1 MMQKSPAGPRHAQIR
16 GCTRRG
22 ACETRPMYVATEIRH
37 MRFSL
42 PSALVIA
49 ALVAPLAGCDPA
61 AFPLASGTAPETVPE
76 AVRAV
81 AAPNQNVDSAR
92 LLPEDGCWWYEYAG
106 PVETTLLPLLT
117 AEGRPICSAA
127 SVEPGTEA

>member
-1 MMQKSPAGPRHAQIR
+1 
-16 GCTRRG
+16 
-22 ACETRPMYVATEIRH
+22 

-42 PSALVIA
+42 HTALLFPALLGSLA
-49 ALVAPLAGCDPA
+49 ACDPA
-61 AFPLASGTAPETVPE
+61 ALTALNGPGESTVPE

-117 AEGRPICSAA
+117 PEGRPICSSAGA
-127 SVEPGTEA
+127 SSAEVEA